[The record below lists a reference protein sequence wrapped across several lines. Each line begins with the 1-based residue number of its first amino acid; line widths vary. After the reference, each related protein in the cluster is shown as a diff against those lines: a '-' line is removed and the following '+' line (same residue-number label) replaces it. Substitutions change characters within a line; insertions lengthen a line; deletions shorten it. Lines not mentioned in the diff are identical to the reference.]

1 MKKIVYVL
9 GNPLVKKD
17 HLPPKLIFQLE
28 KLFPKLK
35 FMLFDPT
42 EDFDLK
48 EKNIII
54 IDTILSLK
62 KVTQFNDLN
71 LWTISPRISL
81 HDFDLPVYLGLL
93 QKLGKVKK
101 ITIIGVPEKGNRKN
115 ILSDVTTI
123 LKDIEI

>member
-35 FMLFDPT
+35 FILFDPT

-123 LKDIEI
+123 LKDIET